1 MNSVF
6 DLSIPLHFDG
16 TQPNHFGAAPAH
28 AEALVASNFTG
39 DTRRGGSCNCATLTL
54 TPHCNGTHTE
64 TVWHLTDD
72 PVPANGAVLEIE
84 LDAVLVTVDP
94 EHGRD
99 CNETADPPVR
109 PDDLL
114 VTRRALQGT
123 PSARALIVRTQPND
137 EGKRSA
143 AWGERPAPFFTN
155 EAMTWVVE
163 QGYEHLLFDGP
174 SLDRLHDDGKL
185 TAHHIFWGLPVG
197 SRSSGDAQRRQ
208 ATVTEM
214 IYVPDTATDGHY
226 TLSLQLAPFVSDATP
241 SRPLIR
247 KVDS

>member
-1 MNSVF
+1 MNPVF
-6 DLSIPLHFDG
+6 DLSIPLEFDG
-16 TQPNHFGAAPAH
+16 TQPNHFGADPARS
-28 AEALVASNFTG
+28 EALVAGGFTG

-72 PVPANGAVLEIE
+72 PVPANAAVLEIE
-84 LDAVLVTVDP
+84 LDAVLVTVTP
-94 EHGRD
+94 ERGRD
-99 CNETADPPVR
+99 CGETTDPPVQ

-114 VTRRALQGT
+114 VTRRALAGT
-123 PSARALIVRTQPND
+123 AAGRALIVRTQPND
-137 EGKRSA
+137 DGKRSA
-143 AWGERPAPFFTN
+143 AWGERPAPFFTS
-155 EAMTWVVE
+155 EAMTWIVE

-185 TAHHIFWGLPVG
+185 TTHHIFWGLPAG
-197 SRSSGDAQRRQ
+197 SRNSADARRAH

-214 IYVPDTATDGHY
+214 IHVPDAAVDGRY

-247 KVDS
+247 KVPS